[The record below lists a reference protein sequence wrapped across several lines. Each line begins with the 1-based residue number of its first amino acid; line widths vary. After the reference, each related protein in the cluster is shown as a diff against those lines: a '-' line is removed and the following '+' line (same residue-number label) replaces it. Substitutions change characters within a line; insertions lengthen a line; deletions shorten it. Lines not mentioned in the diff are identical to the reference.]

1 MASVA
6 AQSPPPC
13 PACAESTAKFIGTK
27 NDSPLY
33 RCRGCRTIYSDR
45 SAWVYDG
52 YYEADNLA
60 VPGFLHQRLDSLIEG
75 LGASRQTNRLLDMG
89 CGAGAWLQAAQRAG
103 WEAEGLEISKAA
115 AEHVRPLGF
124 EVFCGDLFQAKYPAN
139 RFDVVLAIELI
150 EHLAEP
156 LEILRETA
164 RILRPG
170 GLLLATTP
178 NAGGLSSRF
187 LGREWSTVCPPEH
200 VQLFTIEGIL
210 RLTKRAG
217 FSRVRVSSRGCNPL
231 EIWHTLRNRART
243 GFNSSVGVGQES
255 EVKSFNRVAS
265 SYQLNRYMLR
275 NPVLRTVKSVANGAL
290 RFTGLGD
297 TLRIEAIK

>member
-6 AQSPPPC
+6 AQSPQSC

-33 RCRGCRTIYSDR
+33 RCRECGTIYSER
-45 SAWVYDG
+45 SAWDYDC
-52 YYEADNLA
+52 YYEADQLA

-75 LGASRQTNRLLDMG
+75 LGANRQTNRLLDLG
-89 CGAGAWLQAAQRAG
+89 CGAGSWLQAAHRAG

-115 AEHVRPLGF
+115 AEQVRPLGF

-170 GLLLATTP
+170 GLFWATTP
-178 NAGGLSSRF
+178 NAGGLSSRL
-187 LGREWSTVCPPEH
+187 LGADWSNVCPPEH
-200 VQLFTIEGIL
+200 VQLFTIEGVL

-217 FSRVRVSSRGCNPL
+217 FSRVRVRSQGCNPL
-231 EIWHTLRNRART
+231 EIWHTLRNRARR
-243 GFNSSVGVGQES
+243 GSNSPVSMAHET
-255 EVKSFNRVAS
+255 EVKSFNRVTS

-275 NPVLRTVKSVANGAL
+275 NPVLRTVKSVANGAF
-290 RFTGLGD
+290 RFAGLGD
-297 TLRIEAIK
+297 TLRIKAIK